1 MDKLLVG
8 IMGLFRIA
16 QSVTNKKISGFTATL
31 RQKVYFGVLF
41 ESAAAL
47 FSFVYLFIFGFYGI
61 DKFTLIFSFLTGLGF
76 LAELL
81 SSLAALN
88 RAPLSLCTICALGG
102 GVVLPA
108 IFGIFFFGEPLSV
121 IQWFGIA
128 MFLLS
133 AWLITPK
140 SSADK
145 SFSIVSALPFI
156 IINFLVNG
164 ALSIIGKYYAVCVT
178 ESNPALFSCI
188 SYAFA
193 AAMFG
198 IFLLAISRR
207 AKTDHATKF
216 PKKFYALSAFV
227 GAVCATIVFLSVLLA
242 KTVPIVILNTV
253 PTAICILGSA
263 FIGHLFFREKITKRA
278 LLGVILG
285 IASIVAVLCTSSL
298 LGIGG

>member
-1 MDKLLVG
+1 MDILLVG

-16 QSVTNKKISGFTATL
+16 QSVTNKKISGFTETL
-31 RQKVYFGVLF
+31 HQKVYFGVLF

-47 FSFVYLFIFGFYGI
+47 FSFVYLFIFGFSGI
-61 DKFTLIFSFLTGLGF
+61 DRYTLLFSLLTGLGF

-88 RAPLSLCTICALGG
+88 RASLSLCTVCALGG

-121 IQWFGIA
+121 IQWLGIA

-140 SSADK
+140 SSPDK
-145 SFSIVSALPFI
+145 EFSIISALPFI
-156 IINFLVNG
+156 ITNFLVNG
-164 ALSIIGKYYAVCVT
+164 ALSVIGKYYAVCVT
-178 ESNPALFSCI
+178 KANPALFSCI

-198 IFLLAISRR
+198 IFLLALPRR
-207 AKTDHATKF
+207 ATNKYTTKF
-216 PKKFYALSAFV
+216 PKKFYTLSAFV
-227 GAVCATIVFLSVLLA
+227 GAVCATIVFLSVFLA

-253 PTAICILGSA
+253 PTSVCILGSSV
-263 FIGHLFFREKITKRA
+263 IGQLFFKEKITKRA
-278 LLGVILG
+278 LYGVILG
-285 IASIVAVLCTSSL
+285 IASIVAVLCTSDV
-298 LGIGG
+298 LGR

>member
-16 QSVTNKKISGFTATL
+16 QSVTNKKISGFTETL

-47 FSFVYLFIFGFYGI
+47 FSFIYLFIFGFSGI
-61 DKFTLIFSFLTGLGF
+61 DRYTLLFSLLTGLGF
-76 LAELL
+76 LVELL

-121 IQWFGIA
+121 IQWLSIA

-140 SSADK
+140 SSPDK
-145 SFSIVSALPFI
+145 EFSIISALPFI
-156 IINFLVNG
+156 ITNFLVNG
-164 ALSIIGKYYAVCVT
+164 ALSVIGKYYAVCVT
-178 ESNPALFSCI
+178 KANPALFSCI

-193 AAMFG
+193 AAIFG
-198 IFLLAISRR
+198 IFLLALPRR
-207 AKTDHATKF
+207 ATNGTAIKF

-227 GAVCATIVFLSVLLA
+227 GAVCATIVFLSVFLA

-253 PTAICILGSA
+253 PTSVCILGSA
-263 FIGHLFFREKITKRA
+263 VIGHLFFKEKITKRA
-278 LLGVILG
+278 LCGVILG
-285 IASIVAVLCTSSL
+285 IASIVAVLCTSDVF
-298 LGIGG
+298 GR